1 MSSGGAFPHQI
12 ATLESIGIGELE
24 MAAFMNSNYS
34 GIGDEDRQICL
45 CGHQMSRHQRS
56 DAVVYCS
63 VSRAWC
69 DCAHPIP
76 VLDPEQVNPF
86 RFATTGF
93 GKKHALAKGIYAL
106 QKKGKTARWLIPI
119 ECFKCNAS
127 DQHIYPA
134 PISKSNK
141 VSNSSGYRNVLLCMP
156 CIEEIGVVYY
166 Y

>member
-1 MSSGGAFPHQI
+1 MSSGGAFPHQK

-69 DCAHPIP
+69 DCARCIYEAICYLE
-76 VLDPEQVNPF
+76 VC
-86 RFATTGF
+86 
-93 GKKHALAKGIYAL
+93 LAKHGMH
-106 QKKGKTARWLIPI
+106 Q
-119 ECFKCNAS
+119 AS
-127 DQHIYPA
+127 
-134 PISKSNK
+134 
-141 VSNSSGYRNVLLCMP
+141 RT
-156 CIEEIGVVYY
+156 
-166 Y
+166 